1 MTGNISERKMV
12 ISMQNEKIK
21 KFIEPELIKC
31 EKRLDEVTMCFGQYN
46 CEPNNNCGNNNNQY
60 GG

>member
-1 MTGNISERKMV
+1 
-12 ISMQNEKIK
+12 MQNEKIK

-46 CEPNNNCGNNNNQY
+46 CKPNNNCGNNNNQY